1 MMKGILA
8 MLLFKDKTQQAESVP
23 HLEHGPSFKKR
34 LGWWIRSGK
43 AETITLDVTPAM
55 AEEMLTYNDRN
66 RPLSS
71 NHVKKCAAEM
81 KDGRW
86 HYTRVPVIFSGE
98 RLIDGQHRLAAIVES
113 GATVR
118 MDIAFGAPDDSF
130 YYIDRGKARTAGH
143 IFAINNVPNAALCAA
158 ATLIIY
164 HYDNGTIA
172 TGVAQGGSGQLGHD
186 RLYEEYIA
194 RPDIPRSVSAGHLFK
209 ANIGLAPPAI
219 MMALHFICAKHNR
232 AQADEFFAK
241 LATGENI
248 NRKDAVF
255 ALRKKLLAQSASE
268 KLTRIAIAAM
278 TIKAWNNMRAG
289 RVTEQ
294 LRWGGNESFPR
305 AR

>member
-1 MMKGILA
+1 
-8 MLLFKDKTQQAESVP
+8 MLLFSGKSQQTDSVP

-43 AETITLDVTPAM
+43 AETITLDVTPEM
-55 AEEMLTYNDRN
+55 AEEMLAYNDRN
-66 RPLSS
+66 RPLSGGI
-71 NHVKKCAAEM
+71 VKKYAAEM
-81 KDGRW
+81 KAGRW

-98 RLIDGQHRLAAIVES
+98 RLIDGQHRLAAVVES
-113 GATVR
+113 GVTVR
-118 MDIAFGAPDDSF
+118 ADIAFGAPDNSF
-130 YYIDRGKARTAGH
+130 YYIDRGKPRTAGH
-143 IFAINNVPNAALCAA
+143 IFAINGVPNASLCAA
-158 ATLIIY
+158 ITLVIY

-186 RLYEEYIA
+186 RLYEEFVA
-194 RPDIPRSVSAGHLFK
+194 RPDIMRSLFVGHLFQT
-209 ANIGLAPPAI
+209 NIGLAPSSI
-219 MMALHFICAKHNR
+219 MGALHYICAKHNR
-232 AQADEFFAK
+232 AQADDFFRK

-278 TIKAWNNMRAG
+278 TVKAWNNMRAG

>member
-1 MMKGILA
+1 
-8 MLLFKDKTQQAESVP
+8 MLLFSGKPSQADNAP

-43 AETITLDVTPAM
+43 AETITLDVTPEM

-71 NHVKKCAAEM
+71 GQIKKYLADM

-86 HYTRVPVIFSGE
+86 HYTRVPVIFSNE
-98 RLIDGQHRLAAIVES
+98 RLIDGQHRLAAAAAS
-113 GATVR
+113 GVTVR
-118 MDIAFGAPDDSF
+118 MDIAFGAPDDAF
-130 YYIDRGKARTAGH
+130 PYIDRNKPRTAGH
-143 IFAINNVPNAALCAA
+143 IFAINGVPNASLSAA
-158 ATLIIY
+158 MTLVIY

-186 RLYEEYIA
+186 RLYEEYVA
-194 RPDIPRSVSAGHLFK
+194 RPDIPRSLFVGHLFQT
-209 ANIGLAPPAI
+209 NIGLAPPSIMGAI
-219 MMALHFICAKHNR
+219 HYICAKHNR
-232 AQADEFFAK
+232 SQADDFFHK

-255 ALRKKLLAQSASE
+255 ALRKKLLAQSVSE

-294 LRWGGNESFPR
+294 LRWTSVESFPR